1 MDSFLSLFDPGVS
14 DEPVGTAPLSH
25 NIGTEENGNV
35 VQIGSMTTVQKIS
48 ALPPE
53 PQIGNIEYKL
63 KLINPS
69 KQRFEHL
76 VTQVRHVCVDV
87 CVIIMLKIVLVRQ
100 WKRAVNDWK
109 VGCGFNGK

>member
-87 CVIIMLKIVLVRQ
+87 CVIINVENSTCSPVETCS
-100 WKRAVNDWK
+100 KRLESWLW
-109 VGCGFNGK
+109 F